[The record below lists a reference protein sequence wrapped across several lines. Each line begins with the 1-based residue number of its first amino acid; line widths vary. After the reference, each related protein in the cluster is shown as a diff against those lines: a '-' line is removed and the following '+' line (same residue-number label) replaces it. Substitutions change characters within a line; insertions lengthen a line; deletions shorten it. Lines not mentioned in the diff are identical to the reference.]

1 MNGQLASLIQRRAGG
16 GHRDV
21 STQRTRSRGGARR
34 PATTPPPVGAGRRAA
49 GTSIERHHG
58 NTSGFCAFCRLC
70 FRAAARSMPRAARP
84 PAGDACHFSPRDSA
98 PQRPLREIVSALSAI
113 FASDDKV
120 IYVSLLSACDRP
132 GAFSRSRIR
141 LSGAPR
147 QPSVMM
153 WSATMPSSRRAPSS
167 PSGKFSSS
175 NAREHFH
182 THRGSLQ
189 NLRIVFMIQPRNQH
203 DVIARDSSDAWPAS
217 AS

>member
-1 MNGQLASLIQRRAGG
+1 MARSSTAHLHIPSRASGYASERIRSKLNGQLASLIQRRAGG

-49 GTSIERHHG
+49 GTSIERQHG

-113 FASDDKV
+113 FASDDTV
-120 IYVSLLSACDRP
+120 IYVSLLSPVSFGALRAPRP
-132 GAFSRSRIR
+132 LRRI
-141 LSGAPR
+141 LSGRPE
-147 QPSVMM
+147 M
-153 WSATMPSSRRAPSS
+153 
-167 PSGKFSSS
+167 
-175 NAREHFH
+175 
-182 THRGSLQ
+182 
-189 NLRIVFMIQPRNQH
+189 VF
-203 DVIARDSSDAWPAS
+203 
-217 AS
+217 

>member
-84 PAGDACHFSPRDSA
+84 PAGDVCHFSPRDSA
-98 PQRPLREIVSALSAI
+98 PQRPLRDIVSALSAS

-120 IYVSLLSACDRP
+120 IYVSLLKTRP
-132 GAFSRSRIR
+132 TYVHRFPFCLCLALIALDIAFN
-141 LSGAPR
+141 
-147 QPSVMM
+147 
-153 WSATMPSSRRAPSS
+153 RR
-167 PSGKFSSS
+167 FSSICPRAS
-175 NAREHFH
+175 CCRAR
-182 THRGSLQ
+182 
-189 NLRIVFMIQPRNQH
+189 
-203 DVIARDSSDAWPAS
+203 S
-217 AS
+217 ASSSCSFR